1 MTLPQGNAETQKIDV
16 AITKVDWGSTSPVER
31 EAFSMSM
38 LTLELTSQAKKIS
51 HAVSKGRLFTLLT
64 CLALTGALM
73 WFNVD
78 PGIILGVTLGT
89 QMLLFGMSQLLEYG
103 AEILFK
109 RSEKATYEL
118 VEKLAKRHPLKEG
131 GEDLFIL

>member
-1 MTLPQGNAETQKIDV
+1 VTLAQENDETQKIDV
-16 AITKVDWGSTSPVER
+16 TITKVDWGSTSPVER

-51 HAVSKGRLFTLLT
+51 HAVSKGRFSTLLT
-64 CLALTGALM
+64 CLVITGALM

-78 PGIILGVTLGT
+78 PGTILGVTLGI
-89 QMLLFGMSQLLEYG
+89 QMLLLGMSQLFEYG
-103 AEILFK
+103 AEVLFK
-109 RSEKATYEL
+109 RSEKATHEL

-131 GEDLFIL
+131 SEDLFIL